1 MPHEGE
7 ADMKPGM
14 GNGKSGMGNGGS
26 PASSH
31 PPSPIPHPPRCL
43 LLMAGGTGGHVMPAL
58 AVAEHMRCE
67 GWRVVWLG
75 TRAGM
80 EARLAVEKGFD
91 MAWVKV
97 AGVRGKGL
105 LAKLLLPMNLLLAF
119 WQAARAIF
127 RERPDVALGMGGYVA
142 FPGGMMASLL
152 AKPLVIHEQNAI
164 AGLTNKV
171 LSHVA
176 DRVLLGLPLMG
187 SGEWGVG
194 SGKSAP
200 PLPTSHS
207 PLSKGEWVGN
217 PVRPEIAALPAP
229 AERLAGREGPLRLL
243 VIGGSLGAAALN
255 ERVPQALAQI
265 PVAERPQVRHQS
277 GRKHLDILK
286 GHYAD
291 AGVEAEC
298 LDFIGD
304 MAAAYEWA
312 DVVICRAGALTVAEI
327 AASGSAALFVP
338 FPFAVDDHQSANARF
353 LADAGAAWLKQQ
365 VELTPEDLADWLRS
379 LTRAALLER
388 AEKARALAKVDAT
401 DRVAAVLK
409 ELAK

>member
-1 MPHEGE
+1 M
-7 ADMKPGM
+7 
-14 GNGKSGMGNGGS
+14 NT
-26 PASSH
+26 
-31 PPSPIPHPPRCL
+31 PSRTL
-43 LLMAGGTGGHVMPAL
+43 LIMAGGTGGHVMPAL
-58 AVAEHMRCE
+58 AVAEHLRNE

-105 LAKLLLPMNLLLAF
+105 LAKLLLPMNLLVAF

-127 RERPDVALGMGGYVA
+127 RERPDVALGLGGYVA

-164 AGLTNKV
+164 AGLTNKI

-176 DRVLLGLPLMG
+176 DRVLLGLPLANG
-187 SGEWGVG
+187 GDALGR
-194 SGKSAP
+194 
-200 PLPTSHS
+200 
-207 PLSKGEWVGN
+207 KGEWVGN

-243 VIGGSLGAAALN
+243 VIGGSLGASALN
-255 ERVPQALAQI
+255 ECVPQALARISQ
-265 PVAERPQVRHQS
+265 AQRPLVRHQS
-277 GRKHLDILK
+277 GRQHLDGLK

-291 AGVEAEC
+291 AGVKAEC
-298 LDFIGD
+298 LDFIAD
-304 MAAAYEWA
+304 MAAAYAWA
-312 DVVICRAGALTVAEI
+312 DLVICRAGALTVAEI

-338 FPFAVDDHQSANARF
+338 FPYAVDDHQTANARF
-353 LADAGAAWLKQQ
+353 LTDAGAAWLKPQT
-365 VELTPEDLADWLRS
+365 EFTPAFLADWLMN
-379 LTRAALLER
+379 LTRDALRQR
-388 AEKARALAKVDAT
+388 AEKARAQAKPDAT
-401 DRVAAVLK
+401 ARVVAVLK

>member
-1 MPHEGE
+1 MS
-7 ADMKPGM
+7 A
-14 GNGKSGMGNGGS
+14 
-26 PASSH
+26 
-31 PPSPIPHPPRCL
+31 PSRTL
-43 LLMAGGTGGHVMPAL
+43 LIMAGGTGGHVMPAL
-58 AVAEHMRCE
+58 AVAERMRSE

-97 AGVRGKGL
+97 AGVRGKGIL
-105 LAKLLLPMNLLLAF
+105 TKLLLPMNLLLAF

-176 DRVLLGLPLMG
+176 DRILLGLPL
-187 SGEWGVG
+187 
-194 SGKSAP
+194 A
-200 PLPTSHS
+200 THNS
-207 PLSKGEWVGN
+207 PLTKKGEWVGN

-229 AERLAGREGPLRLL
+229 GERLTGREGPLRLL
-243 VIGGSLGAAALN
+243 VIGGSLGASALN
-255 ERVPQALAQI
+255 ERVPLALAKI
-265 PVAERPQVRHQS
+265 PAGQRPQVRHQS
-277 GRKHLDILK
+277 GRKHLDGLQAN
-286 GHYAD
+286 YAA

-304 MAAAYEWA
+304 MAAAYAWA
-312 DVVICRAGALTVAEI
+312 DVVICRAGALTVAEV
-327 AASGSAALFVP
+327 AGSGSAALFVP
-338 FPFAVDDHQSANARF
+338 FPFAVDDHQTANARF
-353 LADAGAAWLKQQ
+353 LTDAGAAWLKQQ
-365 VELTPEDLADWLRS
+365 AELTPQDLADWLRG
-379 LTRAALLER
+379 LTRAELLKR
-388 AEKARALAKVDAT
+388 ADKARALAKPDAT
-401 DRVAAVLK
+401 ARVVEVVK

>member
-1 MPHEGE
+1 M
-7 ADMKPGM
+7 
-14 GNGKSGMGNGGS
+14 NGQGHVASRKSQVAQQGHS
-26 PASSH
+26 PLATRHS
-31 PPSPIPHPPRCL
+31 RTL
-43 LLMAGGTGGHVMPAL
+43 LIMAGGTGGHVMPAL
-58 AVAEHMRCE
+58 AVAEHLRDE

-80 EARLAVEKGFD
+80 EARLAVEKGFA

-105 LAKLLLPMNLLLAF
+105 VAKVLLPMNLLLAF

-127 RERPDVALGMGGYVA
+127 RERPDVALGLGGYVA

-152 AKPLVIHEQNAI
+152 GKPLLIHEQNAV

-176 DRVLLGLPLMG
+176 DRVLLGLPL
-187 SGEWGVG
+187 
-194 SGKSAP
+194 A
-200 PLPTSHS
+200 TCNS
-207 PLSKGEWVGN
+207 PLAKGEWVGN

-229 AERLAGREGPLRLL
+229 AQRLAGRDGPLRLL
-243 VIGGSLGAAALN
+243 VVGGSLGAAALN
-255 ERVPQALAQI
+255 ERVPQALARI
-265 PVAERPQVRHQS
+265 PVPLRPQVRHQS
-277 GRKHLDILK
+277 GRQHLDVLK
-286 GHYAD
+286 GHYAG

-298 LDFIGD
+298 MDFIAD
-304 MAAAYEWA
+304 MAAAYAWA

-338 FPFAVDDHQSANARF
+338 FPFAVDDHQTANARF
-353 LADAGAAWLKQQ
+353 LANTGAAWLMQQ
-365 VELTPEDLADWLRS
+365 TELAPEALAAWLQG
-379 LTRAALLER
+379 LTREEILARAA
-388 AEKARALAKVDAT
+388 KARALAKPDAT
-401 DRVAAVLK
+401 ARVAEVVK